1 MPASDWN
8 RATIEKFHAQRGL
21 GIPPWGDHLL
31 LLTTV
36 GAKSGKPSV
45 TPVVYIRDGD
55 RYAVMASMGGAPRNP
70 NWYHNLVSN
79 PVVGVEVKTDTFQA
93 RASVAQ
99 GAERE
104 RLFKLLGEVWPGFYD
119 YEKKTKRVMP
129 VVVLEPIA
137 A

>member
-1 MPASDWN
+1 
-8 RATIEKFHAQRGL
+8 
-21 GIPPWGDHLL
+21 
-31 LLTTV
+31 
-36 GAKSGKPSV
+36 
-45 TPVVYIRDGD
+45 
-55 RYAVMASMGGAPRNP
+55 MASMGGAPRNP

-93 RASVAQ
+93 RASVAK